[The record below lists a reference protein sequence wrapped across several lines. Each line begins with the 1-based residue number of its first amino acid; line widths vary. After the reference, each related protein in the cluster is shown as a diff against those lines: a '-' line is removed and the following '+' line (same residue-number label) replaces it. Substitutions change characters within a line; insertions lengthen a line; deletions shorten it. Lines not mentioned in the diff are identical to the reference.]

1 MVVSEAEAATV
12 GGLAAEHPVQASDK
26 RAGVL
31 VKPPYYKRF
40 FKQLWTLL
48 YHKQGRRTS
57 FAVRTLSTIYS
68 LALC

>member
-12 GGLAAEHPVQASDK
+12 GGHAAEHPVQAADK

-48 YHKQGRRTS
+48 YHKQGKNHGHIIR
-57 FAVRTLSTIYS
+57 ALLTIYS
-68 LALC
+68 IGLC